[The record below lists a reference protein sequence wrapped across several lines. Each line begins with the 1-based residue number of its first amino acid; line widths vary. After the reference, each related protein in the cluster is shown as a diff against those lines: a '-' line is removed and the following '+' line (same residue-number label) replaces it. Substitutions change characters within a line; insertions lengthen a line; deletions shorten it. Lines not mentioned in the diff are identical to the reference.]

1 MKFEI
6 KWTPDERAMA
16 RRVDGR
22 PMTDEDRR
30 ELKALLEKM
39 DSREVCFNCGSPWSL
54 FTKPT
59 GERFFVC
66 WVCAKEA

>member
-16 RRVDGR
+16 RRVDGM

-30 ELKALLEKM
+30 ELKALLEKL
-39 DSREVCFNCGSPWSL
+39 DRREVCFNCGSPWSL
-54 FTKPT
+54 FTNPA
-59 GERFFVC
+59 GEKFFVC
-66 WVCAKEA
+66 WGCAKAA